1 MIKLVYLLSE
11 EVTNIQLNQVEKYL
25 DKLWSHVGID
35 VEFTRHFMNRVND
48 NRNGKPI
55 SSAEI
60 IRIFKQEYKKYGKQI
75 SKLGDKA
82 EVLLRDMQT
91 DINIP
96 VALNWNGKELEMV
109 AKTIMRKKNF
119 SSRNK
124 KFSIES
130 KLNYTENS
138 SNIKKIIAV
147 YSGRFQPYHKGHHHA
162 YEFLVKKFGKKNVF
176 IATSNVTGD
185 KSPFDF
191 KEKETIISKMFN
203 VPKSNIVQIKNPYNP
218 VEIKSKFDEKTTAL
232 VVGLGEK
239 DVGRLSGKYYT
250 PYTVYKDMESF
261 DTTGYVIPVPQLPLK
276 INSKTIS
283 GTVVRNS
290 FKGNDPRGTFKAL
303 YGKMNTSVYGIF
315 RKKFGITE
323 GVLTEGI
330 KHIED
335 MKPKDL
341 LNFLKLWNADNTKFE
356 VNEKVDGHFF
366 QFGIN
371 GGSFYSGSKTKTVKH
386 EKDYPSLYFYT
397 DFVKYHKLLKKIPY
411 KKIVDKYAKKFG
423 IEGNTKNISIECEAI
438 PSWDYNI
445 VLYDPEKIGDG
456 IVVLFKIIVD
466 GKETPIAFHEIFA
479 KEANKKTS
487 IKFFANPKV
496 NLKQVHFE
504 EKYEVLLS
512 KLIEKYGNLLN
523 TPARKP
529 HHKKIKYQIQ
539 RIANLIGKKMKG
551 KVLKVDFQRAFG
563 EEDEGLVLYVPDGNV
578 VKIVDKD
585 QFTARKDRNWKYM
598 NDLQNAERKLVK
610 SIKSDP
616 TKLSAYLSTLAKDV
630 KLIAHAFNKDGDT
643 LVTIPK
649 KRSDTK
655 NSIILTLNRI
665 KNMRALLKKNKP
677 EAVSQM
683 YLDRKVD

>member
-1 MIKLVYLLSE
+1 M
-11 EVTNIQLNQVEKYL
+11 
-25 DKLWSHVGID
+25 
-35 VEFTRHFMNRVND
+35 
-48 NRNGKPI
+48 
-55 SSAEI
+55 
-60 IRIFKQEYKKYGKQI
+60 
-75 SKLGDKA
+75 SKLA
-82 EVLLRDMQT
+82 TQLIQELLEDT
-91 DINIP
+91 
-96 VALNWNGKELEMV
+96 GE
-109 AKTIMRKKNF
+109 
-119 SSRNK
+119 
-124 KFSIES
+124 
-130 KLNYTENS
+130 
-138 SNIKKIIAV
+138 IKKTIAV

-176 IATSNVTGD
+176 IGTSNKTDG

-191 KEKETIISKMFN
+191 KEKEAIISKMFK
-203 VPKSNIVQIKNPYNP
+203 VPKSNIIQVKNPYNT

-239 DVGRLSGKYYT
+239 DAGRLSGKYYN
-250 PYTVYKDMESF
+250 PYTGKDMESF
-261 DTTGYVIPVPQLPLK
+261 ETKGYVITVPQLQMK
-276 INSKTIS
+276 IDGKTIS
-283 GTVVRNS
+283 GTVVRNA
-290 FKGNDPRGTFKAL
+290 FKGDNPKDAFKTL
-303 YGKMNTSVYGIF
+303 YGKVNKSVYGIF
-315 RKKFGITE
+315 KTKFGITE

-366 QFGIN
+366 QFGIR
-371 GGSFYSGSKTKTVKH
+371 GGGFYSGSKTKTVKH
-386 EKDYPSLYFYT
+386 EKDYPSLYFYE

-423 IEGNTKNISIECEAI
+423 IEGNTKNISIECEAM

-466 GKETPIAFHEIFA
+466 GVETPIAFHDVFA
-479 KEANKKTS
+479 KEANKKTT
-487 IKFFANPKV
+487 IKFFSNPKV

-504 EKYEVLLS
+504 ESYEILLS
-512 KLIEKYGNLLN
+512 KMIEKYGNLLN

-578 VKIVDKD
+578 VKIVDKN
-585 QFTARKDRNWKYM
+585 QFTARKERNWKYM
-598 NDLQNAERKLVK
+598 NDLQNAEKELVKRIKVDPTGLEGYLVKLEASVK
-610 SIKSDP
+610 SIAAEFKSD
-616 TKLSAYLSTLAKDV
+616 
-630 KLIAHAFNKDGDT
+630 GDE

-649 KRSDTK
+649 KREDTRK
-655 NSIILTLNRI
+655 SIILTINRI
-665 KNMRALLKKNKP
+665 KNMKNLLKKNTP
-677 EAVSQM
+677 EVVSQM
-683 YLDRKVD
+683 YLDRNVD